1 MNFKKLMASAMVCAF
16 ALTGCGSNTATT
28 SEDKD
33 TFVVGMECAYA
44 PFNWQTSEKTDT
56 SVKLGKSGYADGY
69 DVQIAKKI
77 AKKLGKKLVIKKTAW
92 DGLIPALEGDEI
104 DAIIAGMTKDKTRE
118 EGADFTTPYYDSKGM
133 IMIVRKDGE
142 EAGYT
147 DIQQFTG
154 KNVVGQKSTN
164 YDDVIDQIKGV
175 NHVTPKA
182 TYPEMVLALQQHEV
196 DGITAEM
203 AVAKGVVEAN
213 PDLTVVQFA
222 DGHGFDCQISSVA
235 WCRNSS
241 PDRRD
246 DWKSRSNA
254 GRISLTSVWSFKKH
268 KKQGRHSERL
278 TDQRQ
283 RELPVPMSDQPQ
295 LQPFQSRVR
304 KKCRK

>member
-33 TFVVGMECAYA
+33 TFVVGMECGYA
-44 PFNWQTSEKTDT
+44 PFNWQTSTKTDT

-104 DAIIAGMTKDKTRE
+104 DAIIAGMTKNEDRE

-133 IMIVRKDGE
+133 IMIARKDSE
-142 EAGYT
+142 EARYT

-154 KNVVGQKSTN
+154 KNIVGQKSTN
-164 YDDVIDQIKGV
+164 YDSVIDQIKGV

-222 DGHGFDCQISSVA
+222 DGHGFDCDTTVSIALKEGS
-235 WCRNSS
+235 
-241 PDRRD
+241 RD
-246 DWKSRSNA
+246 SEF
-254 GRISLTSVWSFKKH
+254 FKKVQ
-268 KKQGRHSERL
+268 KALDSISDEER
-278 TDQRQ
+278 
-283 RELPVPMSDQPQ
+283 EEMMEHAVENQPTED
-295 LQPFQSRVR
+295 
-304 KKCRK
+304 